1 MERFQP
7 DQWDEMDAGIPA
19 DKEHAAGGAG
29 EQGEP
34 VPGHAG
40 EEPDGRGDGDGARDT
55 GGAAAGGQG
64 NHADT
69 GVHQSPSITCEIC
82 GQHFKTKRQLTHH
95 KPSHKL
101 VSCKNCGRTF
111 SGNTNMKTHRARC
124 LKDGPQYE
132 CKICNHKCL
141 TKFELES
148 HMKVHKVSP
157 VKLHKCDGCEYETTS
172 KRDMWNHVSRK
183 HKPPQQKYECEK
195 CNKKFVNKEKFDSHV
210 ADHDK
215 VTVKTSSGHWM
226 VMAPG
231 TRRRKEAQTFH
242 CNSCDFQTKK
252 LFNLKRHKWRKHE
265 RHHSNQDSTEKQITV
280 EDIIELVCITRISF
294 RDVPKINKLLRKKF
308 GPKAV
313 EKNMSR
319 KLTQMISDMGAW
331 FETREITVKKKKK
344 YIKTCVSYVKDIN
357 GFIAWI
363 IEGRG
368 YKDPQVAFAGDGGGS
383 KYIVTAHI
391 TDKADPSHINN
402 NNHRSTGARL
412 SLVVLQCDGGKQ
424 VGTIENRE
432 NLDKFAELL
441 KLDQC
446 PLAETFTSDVKG
458 LNLTTGLIGVSGI
471 HHCAYGE
478 CVKVRIETLSVS
490 LNLEF
495 WGRIKS
501 TVYFQVDEQGNETN
515 KRGLYVKKQQRTIG
529 SMCGHNHRYKS
540 AGKSAKMKDY
550 FNCQETPMML
560 GMWDQDDKI
569 LRRYPIEPLHVFL
582 LGRLVAICM

>member
-1 MERFQP
+1 
-7 DQWDEMDAGIPA
+7 
-19 DKEHAAGGAG
+19 
-29 EQGEP
+29 
-34 VPGHAG
+34 
-40 EEPDGRGDGDGARDT
+40 
-55 GGAAAGGQG
+55 
-64 NHADT
+64 
-69 GVHQSPSITCEIC
+69 
-82 GQHFKTKRQLTHH
+82 
-95 KPSHKL
+95 
-101 VSCKNCGRTF
+101 
-111 SGNTNMKTHRARC
+111 
-124 LKDGPQYE
+124 
-132 CKICNHKCL
+132 
-141 TKFELES
+141 
-148 HMKVHKVSP
+148 MKVHKVSP

-265 RHHSNQDSTEKQITV
+265 RHHSDQESTEKQITV

-424 VGTIENRE
+424 LGTIENRE
-432 NLDKFAELL
+432 NLEKFAELL

-471 HHCAYGE
+471 HHCSYGE
-478 CVKVRIETLSVS
+478 CFKVRIGLI
-490 LNLEF
+490 NL
-495 WGRIKS
+495 
-501 TVYFQVDEQGNETN
+501 
-515 KRGLYVKKQQRTIG
+515 
-529 SMCGHNHRYKS
+529 
-540 AGKSAKMKDY
+540 
-550 FNCQETPMML
+550 
-560 GMWDQDDKI
+560 
-569 LRRYPIEPLHVFL
+569 
-582 LGRLVAICM
+582 